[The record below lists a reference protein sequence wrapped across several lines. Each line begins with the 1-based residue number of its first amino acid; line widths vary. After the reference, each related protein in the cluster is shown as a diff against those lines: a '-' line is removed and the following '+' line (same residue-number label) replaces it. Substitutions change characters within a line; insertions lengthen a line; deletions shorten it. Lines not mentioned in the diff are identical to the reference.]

1 MQVTG
6 NTGYA
11 AAASPSATGSG
22 QAQSTD
28 YQTFLNMLTVQ
39 MRNQDP
45 LNPMAATDFAVQLA
59 TFSSVEQQ
67 MQTNQLL
74 TALLGRSGL
83 AEMGSWVGMEARI
96 YSGAHFDGAPILL
109 APDPALG
116 SDNNF
121 LVVRDRNG
129 TVVDTQE
136 IPSDVDSYEWTGL
149 DEDGNAL
156 PNGRYTFTLE
166 SRIGD
171 QVMDSVPVAAY
182 LPILEARVEEG
193 MVILVLPGGMLVD
206 SATVSGLRQ
215 PRAAPLPADP
225 AAMLGRLY

>member
-1 MQVTG
+1 MQVNGQFGT
-6 NTGYA
+6 TT
-11 AAASPSATGSG
+11 ASSQPGSG
-22 QAQSTD
+22 QAQSAD

-74 TALLGRSGL
+74 SALLSRSGL

-96 YSGAHFDGAPILL
+96 YSGAYFDGAPIHL

-116 SDNNF
+116 SDRNF
-121 LVVRDRNG
+121 LVVRDSDG
-129 TVVDTQE
+129 AVVDTQE
-136 IPSDVDSYEWTGL
+136 IPSDSDSYEWAGL
-149 DEDGNAL
+149 DDEGAPL
-156 PNGRYTFTLE
+156 PNGRYTFELE

-171 QVMDSVPVAAY
+171 EVVDAVPVAAY
-182 LPILEARVEEG
+182 LPIIEARAEDG

-206 SATVSGLRQ
+206 SATISGLRQ
-215 PRAAPLPADP
+215 PRAAPPADP
-225 AAMLGRLY
+225 ALSGLY

>member
-1 MQVTG
+1 MELNGQFSIAG
-6 NTGYA
+6 
-11 AAASPSATGSG
+11 SAYQSGSA

-74 TALLGRSGL
+74 SALLSRSGL

-96 YSGAHFDGAPILL
+96 YSGAHFDGEPILL

-116 SDNNF
+116 AERSF
-121 LVVRDRNG
+121 LVVRDSNG
-129 TVVDTQE
+129 SVVDTQE
-136 IPSDVDSYEWTGL
+136 IPSGTDSYEWAGL
-149 DEDGNAL
+149 DEDGDPL
-156 PNGRYTFTLE
+156 PSGRYSFTLE

-171 QVMDSVPVAAY
+171 EVMDTAPVAAY
-182 LPILEARVEEG
+182 LPIIEARAEDG
-193 MVILVLPGGMLVD
+193 MVVLVLPGGMLVD
-206 SATVSGLRQ
+206 SATISGLRQ
-215 PRAAPLPADP
+215 PRTAPQPATVP
-225 AAMLGRLY
+225 GMLY

>member
-1 MQVTG
+1 MQVNGQTS
-6 NTGYA
+6 YS
-11 AAASPSATGSG
+11 AAASPSGSGSG
-22 QAQSTD
+22 QPQSAD

-109 APDPALG
+109 APDSALG
-116 SDNNF
+116 SDRNF
-121 LVVRDRNG
+121 LVVRDTNG

-136 IPSDVDSYEWTGL
+136 IAAGIDSYDWTGL
-149 DEDGNAL
+149 DEDGEPL
-156 PNGRYTFTLE
+156 PSGRYTFELE

-171 QVMDSVPVAAY
+171 DVMDTVPVAAY
-182 LPILEARVEEG
+182 LPILEARVEDG
-193 MVILVLPGGMLVD
+193 MVVLVLPGGMLVD
-206 SATVSGLRQ
+206 SATISGLRQ
-215 PRAAPLPADP
+215 PRAVPLPP
-225 AAMLGRLY
+225 AVPDE

>member
-1 MQVTG
+1 MEVNGQYS
-6 NTGYA
+6 NTG
-11 AAASPSATGSG
+11 SAYQSGTGSV
-22 QAQSTD
+22 QSTD

-74 TALLGRSGL
+74 SALLSRSGL

-96 YSGAHFDGAPILL
+96 YSGAHFDGESILL

-116 SDNNF
+116 AERSF
-121 LVVRDRNG
+121 LVVRDSNG
-129 TVVDTQE
+129 SVVDTQE
-136 IPSDVDSYEWTGL
+136 IPAVTDSYEWTGL
-149 DEDGNAL
+149 DEEGDPL
-156 PNGRYTFTLE
+156 PSGRYTFELE

-171 QVMDSVPVAAY
+171 EVMDTVPVAAY
-182 LPILEARVEEG
+182 LPILEARVDAG
-193 MVILVLPGGMLVD
+193 MVVLVLPGGMLVD
-206 SATVSGLRQ
+206 SATISGLRQ
-215 PRAAPLPADP
+215 PRAAPQPTST
-225 AAMLGRLY
+225 LGRLS

>member
-1 MQVTG
+1 MQVNG
-6 NTGYA
+6 QFSNTASAQPGA
-11 AAASPSATGSG
+11 APVA
-22 QAQSTD
+22 STD

-39 MRNQDP
+39 MRHQDP

-96 YSGAHFDGAPILL
+96 YSGAHFDGQPIQL
-109 APDPALG
+109 APDAALG
-116 SDNNF
+116 AERSF
-121 LVVRDRNG
+121 LVVRDGNG
-129 TVVDTQE
+129 AVVDTQE
-136 IPSDVDSYEWTGL
+136 IPAGSDSFEWSGL
-149 DEDGNAL
+149 DEDGT
-156 PNGRYTFTLE
+156 PFPTGRYTFELE

-171 QVMDSVPVAAY
+171 EVLDTIPVAAY
-182 LPILEARVEEG
+182 LPILEARAEDG
-193 MVILVLPGGMLVD
+193 MVVLVLPGGMLVD

-215 PRAAPLPADP
+215 PRLAAEP
-225 AAMLGRLY
+225 AAMPGGLY